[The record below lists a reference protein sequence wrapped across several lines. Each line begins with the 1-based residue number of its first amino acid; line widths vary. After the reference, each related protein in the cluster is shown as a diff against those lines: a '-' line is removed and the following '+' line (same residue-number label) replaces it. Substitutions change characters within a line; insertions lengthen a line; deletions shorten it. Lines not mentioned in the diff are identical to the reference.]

1 MLYTFSKSQYDQ
13 QQLVQLFSNV
23 TEQDAILLWQDGV
36 ILPIKYPTLFQPEQ
50 SYFLLENDITAR
62 DLHYY
67 FSANRAS
74 FSIISLRDLVKLTEQ
89 YSPQVSL

>member
-13 QQLVQLFSNV
+13 QQLAQLFSNV
-23 TEQDAILLWQDGV
+23 IEQDAILLWQDGV
-36 ILPIKYPTLFQPEQ
+36 LLPVKYPTLFQPEQ
-50 SYFLLENDITAR
+50 SYFLLENDIIAR
-62 DLHYY
+62 DLHYF
-67 FSANRAS
+67 FSENNTS